1 MARKLKVFCYS
12 DGFHSW
18 TVAASSRAKAL
29 EAFGVKRD
37 LFKDGSAR
45 EIDLGPDREA
55 ALAAP
60 GELIE
65 RGLSVDIGKVEKKP
79 RKARPKPAREKP
91 ASDARARARVEA
103 LETELVELEEAQ
115 AEERAD
121 LEAEREALER
131 KAAALAKQQR
141 KARDDLKSKLKAA
154 REKLSG

>member
-18 TVAASSRAKAL
+18 TVATPSRAKAL

-45 EIDLGPDREA
+45 EIDVGPDRAA

-65 RGLSVDIGKVEKKP
+65 RGLTVDIGEVGKTKAPRAKAKKP
-79 RKARPKPAREKP
+79 DAKARAK
-91 ASDARARARVEA
+91 VEA
-103 LETELVELEEAQ
+103 LEAELAALDETQADEA
-115 AEERAD
+115 AA
-121 LEAEREALER
+121 LEAERAGLER
-131 KAAALAKQQR
+131 KAAALETRQTE
-141 KARDDLKSKLKAA
+141 ARDDLKARLKAA
-154 REKLSG
+154 RAKLS

>member
-18 TVAASSRAKAL
+18 TVAAPSRARAL
-29 EAFGVKRD
+29 QAWGVKRD

-65 RGLSVDIGKVEKKP
+65 RGLSVDIGKVEKTRAP
-79 RKARPKPAREKP
+79 KARAKPERPK
-91 ASDARARARVEA
+91 SDARARARVEA
-103 LETELVELEEAQ
+103 LEAELEALDRSQ
-115 AEERAD
+115 AEETAA
-121 LEAEREALER
+121 LETEREALDQ
-131 KAAALAKQQR
+131 KAAALAKRQR
-141 KARDDLKSKLKAA
+141 KAREGLKDRLKAA
-154 REKLSG
+154 RAKLSG

>member
-29 EAFGVKRD
+29 EAWGVKRD

-45 EIDLGPDREA
+45 EIQIGPDREA

-65 RGLSVDIGKVEKKP
+65 RGLSVDVGEVARTNAP
-79 RKARPKPAREKP
+79 KAKAKKP
-91 ASDARARARVEA
+91 ASDARAKARVEDLESELAA
-103 LETELVELEEAQ
+103 LDEAQ
-115 AEERAD
+115 AAETAD
-121 LEAEREALER
+121 LESEREALER
-131 KAAALAKQQR
+131 KAAALAKRQA
-141 KARDDLKSKLKAA
+141 KARADLKAKLKAA
-154 REKLSG
+154 RAKLS

>member
-29 EAFGVKRD
+29 QAWGVKRD

-45 EIDLGPDREA
+45 EIQIGPDREA

-65 RGLSVDIGKVEKKP
+65 RGLSVDIGKVEKTRAPKA
-79 RKARPKPAREKP
+79 KARPERPK
-91 ASDARARARVEA
+91 SDARARARVEA
-103 LETELVELEEAQ
+103 LEAELKALDEAQ
-115 AEERAD
+115 AEETAE
-121 LEAEREALER
+121 LEAERAALER
-131 KAAALAKQQR
+131 QATALARRQR
-141 KARDDLKSKLKAA
+141 KARDGLKERLKAA
-154 REKLSG
+154 RAKLSG

>member
-18 TVAASSRAKAL
+18 TVAATSRAKAL
-29 EAFGVKRD
+29 AAWGVRRD

-65 RGLSVDIGKVEKKP
+65 RGLSVDVGKVERTRTP
-79 RKARPKPAREKP
+79 KAKAGAKKP
-91 ASDARARARVEA
+91 ASDAKARARVEA
-103 LETELVELEEAQ
+103 LEAELTALDAAQ
-115 AEERAD
+115 AKETAAVET
-121 LEAEREALER
+121 EREAVER
-131 KAAALAKQQR
+131 KAAALAKRQA
-141 KARDDLKSKLKAA
+141 KARAALKTKLKAA
-154 REKLSG
+154 RAKLSG

>member
-18 TVAASSRAKAL
+18 TVAAPSRAKAL
-29 EAFGVKRD
+29 EAWGVKRD
-37 LFKDGSAR
+37 LFKDGAAR

-65 RGLSVDIGKVEKKP
+65 RGLTVDIGKVERTKALKSKQKP
-79 RKARPKPAREKP
+79 DKPIPDAKAKAQ
-91 ASDARARARVEA
+91 AEA
-103 LETELVELEEAQ
+103 LEKELAALDETQ
-115 AEERAD
+115 AKETAE

-131 KAAALAKQQR
+131 RAAALAKRQA
-141 KARDDLKSKLKAA
+141 KARDVLKAKLKTA
-154 REKLSG
+154 RAKLS